1 MKTFEKEN
9 IFYNNSWLSPIS
21 RWFRTHVIAVYRLLQ
36 IFQNFSPFGIAPFT
50 ASALLQGI
58 RGKLLQLHALRL
70 AAAAKSAI
78 ADFRYNRKTS
88 AFLWILLSLS
98 LLFPLKLPAEFYKY
112 VDKEGKLHFVDDQSK
127 IPPEYKNNITV
138 FGEKYDHLSEKEK
151 AGKLKTDTKK
161 AEETRK
167 RQSAEKELL
176 RKNESIIKRQ
186 QQKIA
191 KEKHLKSLQTKV
203 AIDGNRVLV
212 PVKLGYTGK
221 EVEATL
227 LLDTGASITVVHQQ
241 IADQLYI
248 TQTKKAAA
256 KVISGK
262 VLDFKIAKISYI
274 KVGPLKFK
282 TPLIGIIKHKGPD
295 VGHNG
300 LLGMDFLRHFDYS
313 IDFEKGVIQWKP

>member
-1 MKTFEKEN
+1 MEMSKMN
-9 IFYNNSWLSPIS
+9 
-21 RWFRTHVIAVYRLLQ
+21 
-36 IFQNFSPFGIAPFT
+36 
-50 ASALLQGI
+50 
-58 RGKLLQLHALRL
+58 
-70 AAAAKSAI
+70 
-78 ADFRYNRKTS
+78 YNRKTS
-88 AFLWILLSLS
+88 AFLWILLALS
-98 LLFPLKLPAEFYKY
+98 LLLPLKLPAEFYKY
-112 VDKEGKLHFVDDQSK
+112 LDKEGKPHFVDDQSK
-127 IPPEYKNNITV
+127 IPPEYRNNITV
-138 FGEKYDHLSEKEK
+138 YKEKYDHLSEKEK
-151 AGKLKTDTKK
+151 VDKLKTDTQK

-167 RQSAEKELL
+167 RRAAEEDLL
-176 RKNESIIKRQ
+176 NKNELIEKRE

-212 PVKLGYTGK
+212 PVKLGYRGK

-227 LLDTGASITVVHQQ
+227 LLDTGATITTVHQK

-262 VLDFKIAKISYI
+262 VLDFKTAKISYI
-274 KVGPLKFK
+274 KVSPLKLEN
-282 TPLIGIIKHKGPD
+282 PLVGIIKHKGPA

-313 IDFEKGVIQWKP
+313 IDFEKGVINWKP